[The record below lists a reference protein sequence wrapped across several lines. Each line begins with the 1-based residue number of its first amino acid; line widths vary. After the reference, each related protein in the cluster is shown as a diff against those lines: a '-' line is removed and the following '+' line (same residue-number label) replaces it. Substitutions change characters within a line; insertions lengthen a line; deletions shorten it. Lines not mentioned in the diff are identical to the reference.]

1 MEEKFLGLVNDLY
14 LKLSIFKGIKY
25 DLLITNLRLIFLK
38 NKIQID
44 ENLNFDEIVKENK
57 DNFMISRKEIKKIL
71 VGEGQT
77 YIDDESG
84 IQKTTNMLFIETTN
98 KKMKFEFYS
107 DYKKCYNLISE
118 FLK

>member
-1 MEEKFLGLVNDLY
+1 MEEKILGLIEELF
-14 LKLSIFKGIKY
+14 LKLGIFKSAKY
-25 DLLITNLRLIFLK
+25 DLLITNTRLIFLK
-38 NKIQID
+38 NKIQIN
-44 ENLNFDEIVKENK
+44 EKLNVEEIIKKNK
-57 DNFMISRKEIKKIL
+57 DNFVIDRKEIKNIL

-77 YIDDESG
+77 YIDDDSG
-84 IQKTTNMLFIETTN
+84 IQKTTNMLLIETIN

>member
-1 MEEKFLGLVNDLY
+1 MEEKILGLIEELF

-25 DLLITNLRLIFLK
+25 DLLITDSRLIFSK
-38 NKIQID
+38 NKIQTN
-44 ENLNFDEIVKENK
+44 EKLNIEEIINKNK
-57 DNFMISRKEIKKIL
+57 DNFVIYRKEIKKIL

-84 IQKTTNMLFIETTN
+84 IQKTTNMLLVETTN